1 MTLTLDMVGDFISG
15 GATGWVFEHSR
26 EPDKVI
32 KIMKAFP
39 RVGTKVLD
47 AFQYDDYLLDRH
59 PMRYNANHLN
69 YDHDWSVSML
79 WRPMSAKMQTYLFDE
94 LNQVLTIY
102 LRYPKL
108 YLSLI
113 FLRYYLDILLLF

>member
-47 AFQYDDYLLDRH
+47 AFQYDDYLL
-59 PMRYNANHLN
+59 
-69 YDHDWSVSML
+69 SVL
-79 WRPMSAKMQTYLFDE
+79 VFQFP
-94 LNQVLTIY
+94 
-102 LRYPKL
+102 
-108 YLSLI
+108 LI
-113 FLRYYLDILLLF
+113 